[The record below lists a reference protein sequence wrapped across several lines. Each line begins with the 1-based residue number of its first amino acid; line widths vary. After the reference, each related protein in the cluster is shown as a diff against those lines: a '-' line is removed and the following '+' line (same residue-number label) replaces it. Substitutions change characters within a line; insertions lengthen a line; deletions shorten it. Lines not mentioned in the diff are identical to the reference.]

1 MCTPAL
7 RLILSNEF
15 NSTSAVATSMFPKG
29 RTKPSSG
36 DAAQASAQLTMS
48 PHSPFIIAHDISLGI
63 LQLVIASINALV
75 MVMVM

>member
-1 MCTPAL
+1 
-7 RLILSNEF
+7 
-15 NSTSAVATSMFPKG
+15 MFPKG